1 MGTSKSKRRV
11 KIVES
16 IASAISSKKIFDTID
31 YRNRNEDYIK
41 QYMHQP
47 LIKELEELYENL
59 ELSKS
64 NDTEIVK
71 QKAKDCLLWEGDVNT
86 TVNNFTFFGTQH
98 RPDFV
103 VKIDRLSVAVE
114 VKKGETGSSLREGI
128 GQSLVYASAFD
139 FVVYLYVDISKDKK
153 IRDNMS
159 GKQEQELINDLGIVT
174 THCFRWCNELTCRNP
189 LYCHRPYAVCKWS

>member
-1 MGTSKSKRRV
+1 MSTSKSKRRI

-16 IASAISSKKIFDTID
+16 IASAISSKKIFDVID

-47 LIKELEELYENL
+47 LISELETLYEDL

-64 NDTEIVK
+64 ADKELVK
-71 QKAKDCLLWEGDVNT
+71 QKAKNCLLWEGDVTT
-86 TVNNFTFFGTQH
+86 TVNNFTVFGTQH

-103 VKIDRLSVAVE
+103 VKIDKLRVAVE
-114 VKKGETGSSLREGI
+114 VKKGESGHSLREGI
-128 GQSLVYASAFD
+128 GQSLVYSSEFD

-153 IRDNMS
+153 IRDSMS
-159 GKQEQELINDLGIVT
+159 GPREQELINDLWDSHNVL
-174 THCFRWCNELTCRNP
+174 FK
-189 LYCHRPYAVCKWS
+189 VV

>member
-1 MGTSKSKRRV
+1 MGTSKSKKRV

-16 IASAISSKKIFDTID
+16 IASAISSNKIFDVID

-47 LIKELEELYENL
+47 LINELEGLYEDL

-64 NDTEIVK
+64 ADKELVR
-71 QKAKDCLLWEGDVNT
+71 QKAKDCLLWDGDVNT

-103 VKIDRLSVAVE
+103 VKIDKLKVAVE
-114 VKKGETGSSLREGI
+114 VKKGESGHSLREGL
-128 GQSLVYASAFD
+128 GQSLVYSSEFD

-153 IRDNMS
+153 IRDSM
-159 GKQEQELINDLGIVT
+159 GGPKEQELINDLWDSHNVL
-174 THCFRWCNELTCRNP
+174 FQ
-189 LYCHRPYAVCKWS
+189 VV

>member
-47 LIKELEELYENL
+47 LINELEELYENL

-64 NDTEIVK
+64 VDKDLVK

-103 VKIDRLSVAVE
+103 VKIDKLSVAVE

-128 GQSLVYASAFD
+128 GQSLVYSSAFD

-153 IRDNMS
+153 IRDSMN
-159 GKQEQELINDLGIVT
+159 GKKEQELINDLWESHNALFQV
-174 THCFRWCNELTCRNP
+174 
-189 LYCHRPYAVCKWS
+189 V

>member
-1 MGTSKSKRRV
+1 MGTSKSKRRI

-16 IASAISSKKIFDTID
+16 IASAISSKKIFDVID

-47 LIKELEELYENL
+47 LISELETLYEDL

-64 NDTEIVK
+64 TDKELVK
-71 QKAKDCLLWEGDVNT
+71 QKAKNCLLWEGDVTT
-86 TVNNFTFFGTQH
+86 TVNNFTIFGTQH

-103 VKIDRLSVAVE
+103 VKIDKLRVAVE
-114 VKKGETGSSLREGI
+114 VKKGETGHSLREGI
-128 GQSLVYASAFD
+128 GQSLVYSSEFD

-153 IRDNMS
+153 IRDSMV
-159 GKQEQELINDLGIVT
+159 GEKEQELINDLWDNHNVL
-174 THCFRWCNELTCRNP
+174 FQ
-189 LYCHRPYAVCKWS
+189 VV

>member
-47 LIKELEELYENL
+47 LISELELLYENL

-64 NDTEIVK
+64 MDKDLVK
-71 QKAKDCLLWEGDVNT
+71 QKAKNCLLWEGDVNT

-103 VKIDRLSVAVE
+103 VKIDKLSVAVE
-114 VKKGETGSSLREGI
+114 VKKGETGSSSPGGGVVVPSNVVTFKFTPPATPSPPALR
-128 GQSLVYASAFD
+128 
-139 FVVYLYVDISKDKK
+139 
-153 IRDNMS
+153 
-159 GKQEQELINDLGIVT
+159 
-174 THCFRWCNELTCRNP
+174 
-189 LYCHRPYAVCKWS
+189 RPYEDFKKALRAL

>member
-1 MGTSKSKRRV
+1 MGTSKSKRRI

-16 IASAISSKKIFDTID
+16 IASAISSNKIFDVID

-47 LIKELEELYENL
+47 LISELEALYEDL

-64 NDTEIVK
+64 ADREIVK
-71 QKAKDCLLWEGDVNT
+71 QKAKDCLLWEGDVTT
-86 TVNNFTFFGTQH
+86 TVNNFTVFGTQH

-103 VKIDRLSVAVE
+103 VKIDKLRVAVE
-114 VKKGETGSSLREGI
+114 VKKGETGHSLREGI
-128 GQSLVYASAFD
+128 GQSLVYSSEFD

-153 IRDNMS
+153 IRDSMV
-159 GKQEQELINDLGIVT
+159 GEKEQELINDLWDNHNVL
-174 THCFRWCNELTCRNP
+174 FQ
-189 LYCHRPYAVCKWS
+189 VV

>member
-1 MGTSKSKRRV
+1 MGTSKSKRRI

-16 IASAISSKKIFDTID
+16 IASAISSNKIFDVID

-47 LIKELEELYENL
+47 LISELETLYEDL

-64 NDTEIVK
+64 TDKELVK
-71 QKAKDCLLWEGDVNT
+71 QKAKNCLLWEGDVTT
-86 TVNNFTFFGTQH
+86 TVNNFTVFGTQH

-103 VKIDRLSVAVE
+103 VKIDKLRVAVE
-114 VKKGETGSSLREGI
+114 VKKGESGHSLREGI
-128 GQSLVYASAFD
+128 GQSLVYSSEFD

-153 IRDNMS
+153 IRDSMGGS
-159 GKQEQELINDLGIVT
+159 QEQELINDLWDNHNVL
-174 THCFRWCNELTCRNP
+174 FQ
-189 LYCHRPYAVCKWS
+189 VV

>member
-1 MGTSKSKRRV
+1 MSTSKSKKRI

-16 IASAISSKKIFDTID
+16 IASAISSRKIFDTID

-47 LIKELEELYENL
+47 LISELESLYEDL

-64 NDTEIVK
+64 ADPELVK

-103 VKIDRLSVAVE
+103 VKIDKLGVAVE
-114 VKKGETGSSLREGI
+114 VKKGESGHSLREGI
-128 GQSLVYASAFD
+128 GQSLVYSSEFD

-153 IRDNMS
+153 IRDSMDGN
-159 GKQEQELINDLGIVT
+159 KEQELINDLWDSHNVL
-174 THCFRWCNELTCRNP
+174 FQ
-189 LYCHRPYAVCKWS
+189 VV

>member
-1 MGTSKSKRRV
+1 MGTSKSKRRI

-16 IASAISSKKIFDTID
+16 IASAISSNKIFDVID

-47 LIKELEELYENL
+47 LISELEALYEDL

-64 NDTEIVK
+64 ADREIVK
-71 QKAKDCLLWEGDVNT
+71 QKAKDCLLWEGDVTT
-86 TVNNFTFFGTQH
+86 TVNNFTVFGTQH

-103 VKIDRLSVAVE
+103 VKIDKLRVAVE
-114 VKKGETGSSLREGI
+114 VKKGETGHSLREGI
-128 GQSLVYASAFD
+128 GQSLVYSSEFD

-153 IRDNMS
+153 IRDSMT
-159 GKQEQELINDLGIVT
+159 GEREQELINDLWKRHNVL
-174 THCFRWCNELTCRNP
+174 FQ
-189 LYCHRPYAVCKWS
+189 VV

>member
-1 MGTSKSKRRV
+1 MGTSKSKKRV

-16 IASAISSKKIFDTID
+16 IASAISSNKIFDVID

-47 LIKELEELYENL
+47 LISELEALYEDL

-64 NDTEIVK
+64 TDKDLVR

-103 VKIDRLSVAVE
+103 VKIDKLKVAVE
-114 VKKGETGSSLREGI
+114 VKKGESGSSLREGI

-153 IRDNMS
+153 IRDSMGGS
-159 GKQEQELINDLGIVT
+159 QEQELINDLWDSHNVL
-174 THCFRWCNELTCRNP
+174 FQ
-189 LYCHRPYAVCKWS
+189 VV

>member
-1 MGTSKSKRRV
+1 MGTSKSKKRV

-16 IASAISSKKIFDTID
+16 IASAISSNKIFDVID

-47 LIKELEELYENL
+47 LISELEALYEDL

-64 NDTEIVK
+64 TDKDLVR

-103 VKIDRLSVAVE
+103 VKIDKLKVAVE
-114 VKKGETGSSLREGI
+114 VKKGESGSSLREGI
-128 GQSLVYASAFD
+128 GQSLVYASEFD

-153 IRDNMS
+153 IRDSMGGS
-159 GKQEQELINDLGIVT
+159 QEQELINDLWDSHNVL
-174 THCFRWCNELTCRNP
+174 FQ
-189 LYCHRPYAVCKWS
+189 VV

>member
-1 MGTSKSKRRV
+1 MGRSKSKKRV

-16 IASAISSKKIFDTID
+16 IASAISSKKIFDVID

-47 LIKELEELYENL
+47 LINELQELYESL

-64 NDTEIVK
+64 ADKELVK
-71 QKAKDCLLWEGDVNT
+71 EKAKNCLLWEGDVNT

-103 VKIDRLSVAVE
+103 VKIDKLKVAVE

-153 IRDNMS
+153 IRDAKN
-159 GKQEQELINDLGIVT
+159 GTQEQALVEELWEDHNVLFEV
-174 THCFRWCNELTCRNP
+174 
-189 LYCHRPYAVCKWS
+189 V

>member
-1 MGTSKSKRRV
+1 MGRSKSKKRV

-16 IASAISSKKIFDTID
+16 IASAISSKKIFDVID

-47 LIKELEELYENL
+47 LINELEALYEDL

-64 NDTEIVK
+64 ADKELVK
-71 QKAKDCLLWEGDVNT
+71 EKAKNCLLWEGDVNT

-103 VKIDRLSVAVE
+103 VKIDKLKVAVE
-114 VKKGETGSSLREGI
+114 VKKG
-128 GQSLVYASAFD
+128 
-139 FVVYLYVDISKDKK
+139 
-153 IRDNMS
+153 
-159 GKQEQELINDLGIVT
+159 
-174 THCFRWCNELTCRNP
+174 
-189 LYCHRPYAVCKWS
+189 

>member
-1 MGTSKSKRRV
+1 MGTSKSKKRV

-16 IASAISSKKIFDTID
+16 IASAISSNKIFDVID

-47 LIKELEELYENL
+47 LISELEALYEDL

-64 NDTEIVK
+64 TDKDLIR

-103 VKIDRLSVAVE
+103 VKIDKLKVAVE
-114 VKKGETGSSLREGI
+114 VKKGESGSSLREGI
-128 GQSLVYASAFD
+128 GQSLVYASEFD

-153 IRDNMS
+153 IRDSMGGS
-159 GKQEQELINDLGIVT
+159 QEQELINDLWDSHNVL
-174 THCFRWCNELTCRNP
+174 FQ
-189 LYCHRPYAVCKWS
+189 VV

>member
-1 MGTSKSKRRV
+1 MGTSKSKRRI

-16 IASAISSKKIFDTID
+16 IASAISSNKIFDVID

-47 LIKELEELYENL
+47 LISELEALYEDL

-64 NDTEIVK
+64 ADREIVK
-71 QKAKDCLLWEGDVNT
+71 QKAKDCLLWEGDVTT
-86 TVNNFTFFGTQH
+86 TVNNFTVFGTQH

-103 VKIDRLSVAVE
+103 VKIDKLRVAVE
-114 VKKGETGSSLREGI
+114 VKKGESGHSLREGI
-128 GQSLVYASAFD
+128 GQSLVYSSEFD

-153 IRDNMS
+153 IRDSMS
-159 GKQEQELINDLGIVT
+159 GSQEQELINDLWDNHNVL
-174 THCFRWCNELTCRNP
+174 FQ
-189 LYCHRPYAVCKWS
+189 VV

>member
-1 MGTSKSKRRV
+1 MSTSKSKKRV

-16 IASAISSKKIFDTID
+16 IASAISSNKIFDVID

-47 LIKELEELYENL
+47 LISELESLYEEL

-64 NDTEIVK
+64 TDRELVR

-103 VKIDRLSVAVE
+103 VKIDKLKVAVE
-114 VKKGETGSSLREGI
+114 VKKGESGSSLREGI

-153 IRDNMS
+153 IRDSMS
-159 GKQEQELINDLGIVT
+159 GSQEQELVNDLWDSHNVL
-174 THCFRWCNELTCRNP
+174 FQ
-189 LYCHRPYAVCKWS
+189 VV

>member
-1 MGTSKSKRRV
+1 MSTSKSKRRI

-16 IASAISSKKIFDTID
+16 IASAISSKKIFDVID

-47 LIKELEELYENL
+47 LISELETLYEDL

-64 NDTEIVK
+64 TDKELVK
-71 QKAKDCLLWEGDVNT
+71 QKAKNCLLWEGDVTT
-86 TVNNFTFFGTQH
+86 TVNNFTVFGTQH

-103 VKIDRLSVAVE
+103 VKIDKLRVAVE
-114 VKKGETGSSLREGI
+114 VKKGETGHSLREGI
-128 GQSLVYASAFD
+128 GQSLVYSSEFD

-153 IRDNMS
+153 IRDSMS
-159 GKQEQELINDLGIVT
+159 GSQEQELINDLWDNHNVL
-174 THCFRWCNELTCRNP
+174 FQ
-189 LYCHRPYAVCKWS
+189 VV

>member
-1 MGTSKSKRRV
+1 MSTSKSKRRI

-16 IASAISSKKIFDTID
+16 IASAISSKKIFDVID

-47 LIKELEELYENL
+47 LIGELEALYEDL

-64 NDTEIVK
+64 TDKELVK
-71 QKAKDCLLWEGDVNT
+71 QKAKDCLLWEGDVTT
-86 TVNNFTFFGTQH
+86 TVNNFTIFGTQH

-103 VKIDRLSVAVE
+103 VKIDKLRVAVE
-114 VKKGETGSSLREGI
+114 VKKGETGHSLREGI
-128 GQSLVYASAFD
+128 GQSLVYSSEFD

-153 IRDNMS
+153 IRDSMV
-159 GKQEQELINDLGIVT
+159 GEKEQELINDLWDNHNVL
-174 THCFRWCNELTCRNP
+174 FQ
-189 LYCHRPYAVCKWS
+189 VV

>member
-47 LIKELEELYENL
+47 LIKELEDLYENL

-64 NDTEIVK
+64 VDQDVVK

-103 VKIDRLSVAVE
+103 VKIDRLKVAVE
-114 VKKGETGSSLREGI
+114 VKKGESGSSLREGI
-128 GQSLVYASAFD
+128 GQSLVYASEFD

-153 IRDNMS
+153 IRDAKM
-159 GKQEQELINDLGIVT
+159 GDHEQELIEDLWDSHNVL
-174 THCFRWCNELTCRNP
+174 FQ
-189 LYCHRPYAVCKWS
+189 VV

>member
-1 MGTSKSKRRV
+1 MAKSKSKRRI

-47 LIKELEELYENL
+47 LISELEELYEQL
-59 ELSKS
+59 QTSKTVDKEL
-64 NDTEIVK
+64 IK
-71 QKAKDCLLWEGDVNT
+71 QKAKNCLLWEGDVNT
-86 TVNNFTFFGTQH
+86 RVNNFTFFGTQQN
-98 RPDFV
+98 PDFI
-103 VKIDRLSVAVE
+103 VKIESLAVAVE

-128 GQSLVYASAFD
+128 GQSLVYASTFD

-153 IRDNMS
+153 ICS
-159 GKQEQELINDLGIVT
+159 STYGKKEKNLITNLWENHNILFQV
-174 THCFRWCNELTCRNP
+174 
-189 LYCHRPYAVCKWS
+189 V